1 MRASIDSGLDGL
13 TEKIIGGAFAV
24 SNGLGHGFL
33 EAVYKNALIIELEA
47 RDLSVR
53 KERSFPVRYRDKQVG
68 FYLADLVVDNRVIIE
83 LKAVDGLSQNHTAQ
97 VLNYLKASGLPIGIL
112 LNFGKPRL
120 EMKRILL

>member
-1 MRASIDSGLDGL
+1 MRASIDPGLDGL

-47 RDLSVR
+47 RNLSVR
-53 KERSFPVRYRDKQVG
+53 KEQSFPVRYRDKQVG
-68 FYLADLVVDNRVIIE
+68 FYLADLVVENRVIIE
-83 LKAVDGLSQNHTAQ
+83 LKAVDGLSQNYTAQ
-97 VLNYLKASGLPIGIL
+97 VFKASGLPIGTL